1 MLYFVSNMEEIK
13 NMKKTTISLAV
24 SLLVATGA
32 FAGDKYRIFLG
43 AYSGPTVTELVSN
56 VTPKLKGVEGISDVI
71 AEKRGDKTF
80 VYVNVDEEGES
91 AAKALL
97 PTVRE
102 KSGINDAYCL
112 AVKRIAGAKSE
123 AKPVKA
129 HVDEMLTSLEED
141 KSKKVI
147 DHNTTVIPESN
158 KTESNVTLPVMPG
171 IVIIDD
177 NKVEKNIDP
186 IYPVAKPE
194 IKAEPK
200 KKVVKENNITKKI
213 QKAAKDRKL
222 DPSFNSVKIEK
233 AKELSEIVN
242 TKVEESPIT
251 PRPKDEINNNL
262 SEKKKKNLKGDG
274 YNFYQIKKRVEKSD
288 EQDAKDFDALLKA
301 RLKAHEQKQEQK
313 NEVK

>member
-1 MLYFVSNMEEIK
+1 MRKV
-13 NMKKTTISLAV
+13 TISLAV

-43 AYSGPTVTELVSN
+43 AYSGPTVDEMVKD
-56 VTPKLKGVEGISDVI
+56 VTPKLKGVDGISEVV

-80 VYVNVDEEGES
+80 VYVNVFEEGES

-97 PTVRE
+97 PTVKER
-102 KSGINDAYCL
+102 SGISDAYCL
-112 AVKRIAGAKSE
+112 AVKRMTGAKNE
-123 AKPVKA
+123 TKPVKA
-129 HVDEMLTSLEED
+129 HVDEMLNSLEGD

-177 NKVEKNIDP
+177 NKEKP
-186 IYPVAKPE
+186 AE
-194 IKAEPK
+194 AKAEPK
-200 KKVVKENNITKKI
+200 PKPKPKPAVKKPVKPKET
-213 QKAAKDRKL
+213 KL
-222 DPSFNSVKIEK
+222 DPSFKSVKIEK
-233 AKELSEIVN
+233 AKELSEIVGN
-242 TKVEESPIT
+242 NKVEEISPIT
-251 PRPKDEINNNL
+251 PRPNKEINDNL

-288 EQDAKDFDALLKA
+288 EQDAKDFDALLRA
-301 RLKAHEQKQEQK
+301 RMKAHEQKIQTEK
-313 NEVK
+313 AEVK

>member
-1 MLYFVSNMEEIK
+1 
-13 NMKKTTISLAV
+13 MKKITISLAV

-43 AYSGPTVTELVSN
+43 AYSGPTVEEMVRD

-80 VYVNVDEEGES
+80 VYVNVDQEGES

-97 PTVRE
+97 PTVKE
-102 KSGINDAYCL
+102 KSGISDAYCL
-112 AVKRIAGAKSE
+112 AVKRMAGAKSE

-129 HVDEMLTSLEED
+129 HIEEMLTSLEGD

-177 NKVEKNIDP
+177 NKEKP
-186 IYPVAKPE
+186 AEVKV
-194 IKAEPK
+194 EPK
-200 KKVVKENNITKKI
+200 PKPKPAVKKAVKPKE
-213 QKAAKDRKL
+213 RKL
-222 DPSFNSVKIEK
+222 DSSFTSVKIEK
-233 AKELSEIVN
+233 AKELSEIVGN
-242 TKVEESPIT
+242 TKVEEISPIT
-251 PRPKDEINNNL
+251 PRPKDELNENL
-262 SEKKKKNLKGDG
+262 SEKKKKNLKGGD
-274 YNFYQIKKRVEKSD
+274 YNFYQIKKKVEKSD
-288 EQDAKDFDALLKA
+288 KEDAKDFDALLRA
-301 RLKAHEQKQEQK
+301 RMKAHEQKI
-313 NEVK
+313 NEEKAQTK

>member
-1 MLYFVSNMEEIK
+1 
-13 NMKKTTISLAV
+13 MKKITVSLAV

-43 AYSGPTVTELVSN
+43 AYSGPTVTELISD
-56 VTPKLKGVEGISDVI
+56 VTPKLKNVDGISEVVS
-71 AEKRGDKTF
+71 EHRGDKTYVF
-80 VYVNVDEEGES
+80 VNVLEEGE
-91 AAKALL
+91 AAARKLV
-97 PTVRE
+97 PVVRE

-112 AVKRIAGAKSE
+112 AVKRMSGAKSE

-158 KTESNVTLPVMPG
+158 KSESNVTLPVMPG

-177 NKVEKNIDP
+177 NKEKP
-186 IYPVAKPE
+186 AEVKPATKPAPKPAVKKPVKP
-194 IKAEPK
+194 
-200 KKVVKENNITKKI
+200 KEK
-213 QKAAKDRKL
+213 KL
-222 DPSFNSVKIEK
+222 DPSFNTVKIEK

-251 PRPKDEINNNL
+251 PRPKDEINDNL

-274 YNFYQIKKRVEKSD
+274 YNFYQIKKRVEKSE

-301 RLKAHEQKQEQK
+301 RLKAHEQKVQTEK
-313 NEVK
+313 AEAK

>member
-1 MLYFVSNMEEIK
+1 
-13 NMKKTTISLAV
+13 MKKVTISLAV

-43 AYSGPTVTELVSN
+43 AYSGPTVEEMVKD

-80 VYVNVDEEGES
+80 VYVNVDQEGES

-97 PTVRE
+97 PTVKER
-102 KSGINDAYCL
+102 SGISDAYCL
-112 AVKRIAGAKSE
+112 AVKRMAGAKSE

-129 HVDEMLTSLEED
+129 HVNEMLNSLEED

-158 KTESNVTLPVMPG
+158 KTESNVTLPVIPG

-177 NKVEKNIDP
+177 NKEKP
-186 IYPVAKPE
+186 AEVKPEAKP
-194 IKAEPK
+194 APK
-200 KKVVKENNITKKI
+200 PAPKPAVKKPVKPKE
-213 QKAAKDRKL
+213 RKL
-222 DPSFNSVKIEK
+222 DPSFTSVKIEK
-233 AKELSEIVN
+233 AKELSQIVGN
-242 TKVEESPIT
+242 TKVEEISPIT
-251 PRPKDEINNNL
+251 PRPKDELNENL

-274 YNFYQIKKRVEKSD
+274 YNFYQIKKKVEKSD
-288 EQDAKDFDALLKA
+288 KEDAKDFDALLRA
-301 RLKAHEQKQEQK
+301 RMKAHEQKVQTEK
-313 NEVK
+313 AEAK

>member
-1 MLYFVSNMEEIK
+1 
-13 NMKKTTISLAV
+13 MKKITISLAV

-43 AYSGPTVTELVSN
+43 AYSGPTFEEMVRD

-80 VYVNVDEEGES
+80 VYVNVNEEGES

-97 PTVRE
+97 PTVKE

-112 AVKRIAGAKSE
+112 AVKRMAGAKSE

-129 HVDEMLTSLEED
+129 HVNEMLNSLEED

-147 DHNTTVIPESN
+147 DHNTTAIPESN

-171 IVIIDD
+171 IVIIGD
-177 NKVEKNIDP
+177 NKEKP
-186 IYPVAKPE
+186 AEV
-194 IKAEPK
+194 KAEPK
-200 KKVVKENNITKKI
+200 PEPKPKPKPAVKKVVKPKEN
-213 QKAAKDRKL
+213 KL
-222 DPSFNSVKIEK
+222 DPSFKSVKIEK
-233 AKELSEIVN
+233 AKELSEIVGN
-242 TKVEESPIT
+242 NKVEEISPIT
-251 PRPKDEINNNL
+251 PRPNKEINDNL

-274 YNFYQIKKRVEKSD
+274 YNFYQIKKKVEKS
-288 EQDAKDFDALLKA
+288 EKEDAKDFDALLRA
-301 RLKAHEQKQEQK
+301 RLKAHEQKNQENKEQ
-313 NEVK
+313 VK

>member
-1 MLYFVSNMEEIK
+1 
-13 NMKKTTISLAV
+13 MKKVTISLAV

-43 AYSGPTVTELVSN
+43 AYSGPTVTELVSD

-80 VYVNVDEEGES
+80 VYVNVYEEGES

-97 PTVRE
+97 PTVKER
-102 KSGINDAYCL
+102 SGISDAYCL
-112 AVKRIAGAKSE
+112 AVKRMAGAKSE

-129 HVDEMLTSLEED
+129 HVDEMLNSLEED

-147 DHNTTVIPESN
+147 DHNTTIIPESN

-177 NKVEKNIDP
+177 NKEKP
-186 IYPVAKPE
+186 AE
-194 IKAEPK
+194 AKAEPK
-200 KKVVKENNITKKI
+200 PKPKPAVKKAVKPKEK
-213 QKAAKDRKL
+213 KL
-222 DPSFNSVKIEK
+222 DPSFTSVKIEK
-233 AKELSEIVN
+233 AKELSEIVGN
-242 TKVEESPIT
+242 NKVEEISPIT
-251 PRPKDEINNNL
+251 PRPNKEINDNL

-301 RLKAHEQKQEQK
+301 RLKAHEQKTQENKEQAK
-313 NEVK
+313 

>member
-1 MLYFVSNMEEIK
+1 MEEIK
-13 NMKKTTISLAV
+13 NMRKITISLAV

-43 AYSGPTVTELVSN
+43 AYSGPTVEEMVKD

-80 VYVNVDEEGES
+80 VYVNVNEEGES

-123 AKPVKA
+123 TKPTKA
-129 HVDEMLTSLEED
+129 HVNEMLTSLEED

-158 KTESNVTLPVMPG
+158 KTENNVTLPVMPW

-177 NKVEKNIDP
+177 NKEKATE
-186 IYPVAKPE
+186 AKPAT
-194 IKAEPK
+194 KPAPK
-200 KKVVKENNITKKI
+200 PAVKKVVKPKEK
-213 QKAAKDRKL
+213 KL
-222 DPSFNSVKIEK
+222 DPSFKSVKLEK
-233 AKELSEIVN
+233 AKELSEIVGN
-242 TKVEESPIT
+242 TKVEKIEEISPIT
-251 PRPKDEINNNL
+251 PRPNKEINDNL

-288 EQDAKDFDALLKA
+288 EQDAKDFDALLRA
-301 RLKAHEQKQEQK
+301 RMKAHEQKNQENKEQAK
-313 NEVK
+313 

>member
-1 MLYFVSNMEEIK
+1 
-13 NMKKTTISLAV
+13 MKKVTISLSV

-43 AYSGPTVTELVSN
+43 AYSGPTVEEMVRD

-80 VYVNVDEEGES
+80 VYVNVNEEGES

-97 PTVRE
+97 PTVKE
-102 KSGINDAYCL
+102 KSGVSDAYCL
-112 AVKRIAGAKSE
+112 AVKRMAGAKSE

-129 HVDEMLTSLEED
+129 HVNEMLNSLEED

-158 KTESNVTLPVMPG
+158 KTESNVTLPIMPG

-177 NKVEKNIDP
+177 NKEKP
-186 IYPVAKPE
+186 AE
-194 IKAEPK
+194 IKVEPK
-200 KKVVKENNITKKI
+200 SKPKPAVKKAVKPKET
-213 QKAAKDRKL
+213 KL
-222 DPSFNSVKIEK
+222 DPSFKSVKIEK
-233 AKELSEIVN
+233 AKELSQIVGN
-242 TKVEESPIT
+242 TKVEEISPIT
-251 PRPKDEINNNL
+251 PRPNKEINDNL

-301 RLKAHEQKQEQK
+301 RLKAHEQKI
-313 NEVK
+313 NEEKAQTK

>member
-1 MLYFVSNMEEIK
+1 MRKI
-13 NMKKTTISLAV
+13 TISLAV

-43 AYSGPTVTELVSN
+43 AYSGPTVEEMVRD

-80 VYVNVDEEGES
+80 VYVNVNEEGEN

-97 PTVRE
+97 PTVKE
-102 KSGINDAYCL
+102 KSGVSDAYCL
-112 AVKRIAGAKSE
+112 AGAKSE

-129 HVDEMLTSLEED
+129 HVNEMLTSLEED
-141 KSKKVI
+141 KNKKVI
-147 DHNTTVIPESN
+147 DHNTTIIPESN
-158 KTESNVTLPVMPG
+158 KTENNVTLPVMPG

-177 NKVEKNIDP
+177 NKEKP
-186 IYPVAKPE
+186 AEVKPEAKPAPKPAPKPAVK
-194 IKAEPK
+194 KAVKPK
-200 KKVVKENNITKKI
+200 E
-213 QKAAKDRKL
+213 RKL
-222 DPSFNSVKIEK
+222 DPSFTSVKIEK
-233 AKELSEIVN
+233 AKELSQIVGN
-242 TKVEESPIT
+242 NKVEEISPIT
-251 PRPKDEINNNL
+251 PRPNKEINDNL

-301 RLKAHEQKQEQK
+301 RLKAHEQKTQEEKAQTK
-313 NEVK
+313 

>member
-1 MLYFVSNMEEIK
+1 MEEIK
-13 NMKKTTISLAV
+13 NMRKITISLAV

-43 AYSGPTVTELVSN
+43 AYSGPTVEEMVRD

-80 VYVNVDEEGES
+80 VYVNVNEEGES

-97 PTVRE
+97 PIVKE
-102 KSGINDAYCL
+102 KSGVSDAYCL
-112 AVKRIAGAKSE
+112 AVKRMAGAKSE

-129 HVDEMLTSLEED
+129 HVNEMLNSLEED

-177 NKVEKNIDP
+177 NKD
-186 IYPVAKPE
+186 KPAE
-194 IKAEPK
+194 VKAEPK
-200 KKVVKENNITKKI
+200 PKPKPAVKKPVKPKE
-213 QKAAKDRKL
+213 RKL
-222 DPSFNSVKIEK
+222 DPSFTSVKIEK
-233 AKELSEIVN
+233 AKELSQIVSN
-242 TKVEESPIT
+242 TKVEEISPIT
-251 PRPKDEINNNL
+251 PRPKDELNENL
-262 SEKKKKNLKGDG
+262 SEKKKKNLKGGD
-274 YNFYQIKKRVEKSD
+274 YNFYQIKKKVEKSD
-288 EQDAKDFDALLKA
+288 KEDAKDFDALLRA
-301 RLKAHEQKQEQK
+301 RMKAHEQKVQTEK
-313 NEVK
+313 AEVK

>member
-1 MLYFVSNMEEIK
+1 MKFKYKRVIFLFKHGGDK
-13 NMKKTTISLAV
+13 NMRKVTISLAV

-43 AYSGPTVTELVSN
+43 AYSGPTVDEMVRD

-80 VYVNVDEEGES
+80 VYVNVDQEGES

-97 PTVRE
+97 PTVKE
-102 KSGINDAYCL
+102 KSGVSDAYCL
-112 AVKRIAGAKSE
+112 AVKRMAGAKSE

-129 HVDEMLTSLEED
+129 HVNEMLNSLEED

-177 NKVEKNIDP
+177 NKEKP
-186 IYPVAKPE
+186 AEVKV
-194 IKAEPK
+194 EPK
-200 KKVVKENNITKKI
+200 PKPKPAVKKAVKPKE
-213 QKAAKDRKL
+213 RKL
-222 DPSFNSVKIEK
+222 DPSFTSVKIEK
-233 AKELSEIVN
+233 AKELSEIVGN
-242 TKVEESPIT
+242 TKVEEISPIT
-251 PRPKDEINNNL
+251 PRPKDELNENL
-262 SEKKKKNLKGDG
+262 SEKKKKNLKGGD
-274 YNFYQIKKRVEKSD
+274 YNFYQIKKKVEKTD
-288 EQDAKDFDALLKA
+288 KEDAKDFDALLRA
-301 RLKAHEQKQEQK
+301 RMKAHEQKVQTEK
-313 NEVK
+313 AEAK

>member
-1 MLYFVSNMEEIK
+1 MKFKYKRVIFLFKHGGDK
-13 NMKKTTISLAV
+13 NMRKVTISLAV

-43 AYSGPTVTELVSN
+43 AYSGPTVEEMVRD

-80 VYVNVDEEGES
+80 VYVNVNEEGES

-97 PTVRE
+97 PTVKER
-102 KSGINDAYCL
+102 SGINDAYCL
-112 AVKRIAGAKSE
+112 AVKKMSGAKSE

-129 HVDEMLTSLEED
+129 HVDEMLNSLEED

-147 DHNTTVIPESN
+147 DHNTTVISESN

-177 NKVEKNIDP
+177 NKEKP
-186 IYPVAKPE
+186 AEAKP
-194 IKAEPK
+194 APK
-200 KKVVKENNITKKI
+200 PAPKPAVKKPVKPKE
-213 QKAAKDRKL
+213 RKL
-222 DPSFNSVKIEK
+222 DPSFTSVKIEK
-233 AKELSEIVN
+233 AKELSEIVGN
-242 TKVEESPIT
+242 TKVEEISPIT
-251 PRPKDEINNNL
+251 PRPNKEINDNL

-288 EQDAKDFDALLKA
+288 EQDAKDFDALLRA
-301 RLKAHEQKQEQK
+301 RMKAHEQKIQENKEQAK
-313 NEVK
+313 